1 MQVIQSRDLGIRREA
16 AQRAEV
22 AIHHP
27 EARPPKHTKL
37 AAPLALRTLER
48 KAMNEPR
55 RSKNGKARG

>member
-27 EARPPKHTKL
+27 PKHTKL
-37 AAPLALRTLER
+37 AAPLALRTLVER

-55 RSKNGKARG
+55 RSE